1 MYPYI
6 HSCSL
11 LFSIHASAKEATDR
25 VNQPL
30 SDILFSIHASAKE
43 ATCST
48 LFIARILAC
57 FSIHAS
63 AKEATG
69 NTFVFGVHLLLF
81 NPRLR
86 EGGDK
91 SPTRSTRVAIRFSI
105 HASAKEATYDCKK
118 EDWFCNFQSTPP
130 RRRRPQGAGAEV
142 LGGFSIHAS
151 AKEATLCYNIFMFLL
166 NFQSTPPRR
175 RRPILLIFAIWQ

>member
-11 LFSIHASAKEATDR
+11 
-25 VNQPL
+25 
-30 SDILFSIHASAKE
+30 LFSIHASAKE

-130 RRRRPQGAGAEV
+130 RRRRLVRYSSLESSLV
-142 LGGFSIHAS
+142 
-151 AKEATLCYNIFMFLL
+151 
-166 NFQSTPPRR
+166 FQSTPPRR
-175 RRPILLIFAIWQ
+175 RRRYLGGL